1 MAGYYKLKP
10 LGFTLA
16 AGAHVLPRAEVEPI
30 EAATALLDEAKQQ
43 AEAIVAEA
51 RQAFE
56 DEKRRGYDEGL
67 TAGRIEAARM
77 LLAET
82 ELLDGKLAGIETE
95 LAGLVV
101 ASVRR
106 LVQGFSDREKAEI
119 LVREALKQM
128 RREKKAEL
136 RVAPEQYAELRDRIE
151 DIRKD
156 FPEVQLIDLVE
167 DPALKPPQIVVE
179 TSIGRV
185 EGDLGRHLEELER
198 AITDAVHLA
207 APESGVEAAE

>member
-1 MAGYYKLKP
+1 MAGYYRLKP

-106 LVQGFSDREKAEI
+106 LVQGFSDRKG
-119 LVREALKQM
+119 
-128 RREKKAEL
+128 
-136 RVAPEQYAELRDRIE
+136 RD
-151 DIRKD
+151 
-156 FPEVQLIDLVE
+156 
-167 DPALKPPQIVVE
+167 
-179 TSIGRV
+179 
-185 EGDLGRHLEELER
+185 
-198 AITDAVHLA
+198 
-207 APESGVEAAE
+207 SGA